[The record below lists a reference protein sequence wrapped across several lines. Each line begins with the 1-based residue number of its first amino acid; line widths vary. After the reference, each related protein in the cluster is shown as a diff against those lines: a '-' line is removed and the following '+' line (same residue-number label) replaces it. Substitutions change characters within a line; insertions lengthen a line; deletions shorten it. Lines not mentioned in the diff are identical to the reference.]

1 MELITLI
8 FVFGIIALIAPIL
21 LVVICRVLVGKEN
34 RQIIISVTQHN
45 IRTIAELV
53 KHIPTLSNEEL
64 AMDKIQIAISKG
76 YLSEYTLDT
85 ENRRLV
91 HKDDVPA
98 QPNEPS
104 KEGNICC
111 PGCGAVCNTTNV
123 CSYCGRLL

>member
-1 MELITLI
+1 MELI
-8 FVFGIIALIAPIL
+8 IIAA
-21 LVVICRVLVGKEN
+21 VVLVLILIGLNVMKQEKK
-34 RQIIISVTQHN
+34 QIVTLVTQQN
-45 IRTIAELV
+45 VRTMAELV
-53 KHIPTLSNEEL
+53 VRISTISSEKEAMERTNEAL
-64 AMDKIQIAISKG
+64 MKG
-76 YLSEYTLDT
+76 WLPGYTLDT

-91 HKDDVPA
+91 HKDDAPA